1 MAIEPKA
8 MTPPDPKDPRGI
20 RKEIKE
26 NDFVKKQIN
35 EIEKY
40 AADLGRAVDDDLI
53 LQWLE
58 KTGGDIGDTY

>member
-1 MAIEPKA
+1 